1 MDCSLFG
8 KWRGFRSQEAKEA
21 ARIRFGDNEFNVR
34 QPTFA
39 DLYKKQLLSPLCV
52 FQLFSVLLWCLDE
65 YWQYSLFTL
74 FMILMFEGTV
84 VFQRLKSL
92 GALKGMGNK
101 VRSVYVYR
109 AEAWAETTT
118 EKLLPSDIMS
128 LKKVKSEGGDVV
140 PADLLLLNG
149 SGVVSEA
156 NLTGESVPQMKE
168 RLSELKPGALA
179 IKTKVRS

>member
-1 MDCSLFG
+1 MKPRTVTLRHAGGGSKGVTFSRTRFPRQLETYPPLPPQ
-8 KWRGFRSQEAKEA
+8 R
-21 ARIRFGDNEFNVR
+21 RFGDNEFDVR

-101 VRSVYVYR
+101 VRGVYVYR
-109 AEAWAETTT
+109 AESWAETTT
-118 EKLLPSDIMS
+118 DKLLPSDIVS
-128 LKKVKSEGGDVV
+128 LKKVKDEGGDVV

-156 NLTGESVPQMKE
+156 
-168 RLSELKPGALA
+168 R
-179 IKTKVRS
+179 